1 MVYILQRKMMIKL
14 EHRSKKMPSAKIDI
28 VITFIKISW
37 RKLTRGT
44 QKLLS
49 ERSLPEFERSVE
61 QPG

>member
-1 MVYILQRKMMIKL
+1 MMIRL
-14 EHRSKKMPSAKIDI
+14 EHRSKKMPSAKIGI

-37 RKLTRGT
+37 RRLTRGT

-49 ERSLPEFERSVE
+49 ERLLPEFERSVE